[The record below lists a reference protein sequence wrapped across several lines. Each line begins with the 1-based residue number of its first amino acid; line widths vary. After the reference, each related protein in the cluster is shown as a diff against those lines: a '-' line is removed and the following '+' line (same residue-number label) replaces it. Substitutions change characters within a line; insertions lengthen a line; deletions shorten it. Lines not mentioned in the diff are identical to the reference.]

1 MPDPDEQKC
10 PDCPPPG
17 LPAWLGTYGDMVTL
31 LLTFFVALMGTK
43 NPPGQQ
49 MQLIL
54 SAFDGSLGK
63 LDGGETLSKGVLVEM
78 GNTVESLPSTTEG
91 SGLNRSIQK
100 VSDLFKPEI
109 KSQKVRIEEVTK
121 GYKIILASDFF
132 FRSGSAEIDYEEG
145 VETLRKVGLAI
156 AASTPGTRL
165 EVIGHTDQGAI
176 LPTTAL
182 AQRFASNWELS
193 TARASTVV
201 RYLVDF
207 GTDPARFIAEG
218 RAEYQPIESNDTPEG
233 RAYNRRV
240 EIYISA
246 ERDR

>member
-10 PDCPPPG
+10 PDCPSPG
-17 LPAWLGTYGDMVTL
+17 LPSWMGTYGDMVTL
-31 LLTFFVALMGTK
+31 LLTFFIALMGTK

-78 GNTVESLPSTTEG
+78 GNTVESLPSTTQG
-91 SGLNRSIQK
+91 AGLNRSIQK
-100 VSDLFKPEI
+100 VADLLKPEI

-121 GYKIILASDFF
+121 GYKITLASDFF
-132 FRSGSAEIDYEEG
+132 FRSGSAEIDYQEG
-145 VETLRKVGLAI
+145 VEILRKVGLAI
-156 AASTPGTRL
+156 SGGTEGTRL
-165 EVIGHTDQGAI
+165 EVIGHTDRGGI
-176 LPTTAL
+176 LPTSQL
-182 AQRFASNWELS
+182 AQRFPSNWELS
-193 TARASTVV
+193 AGRASTIV

-207 GTDPARFIAEG
+207 GIEPSRFIAEG

-240 EIYISA
+240 EIFVSVD
-246 ERDR
+246 RDR